1 MTTFGVSKFTYSMI
15 PKIGPPGARKALGKR
30 LRQARVQ
37 MNKTIE
43 EIAIEALIAPK
54 KLKDIENGKVNFRI
68 LTLNKLCKGYKVSM
82 EYLLGDTSPA
92 QGPSARKPN
101 LHSK

>member
-1 MTTFGVSKFTYSMI
+1 M
-15 PKIGPPGARKALGKR
+15 PKITPPHARKALGKR
-30 LRQARVQ
+30 LRQAREQ
-37 MNKTIE
+37 RKKTTR
-43 EIAIEALIAPK
+43 EIAIESLITPK

-82 EYLLGDTSPA
+82 EYLLGDTAPA
-92 QGPSARKPN
+92 QGPSARKQN